1 MSYRPIPLALPL
13 LSMCLFLTGCPSV
26 PNDGG
31 DLPEGMAME
40 YEFLGVSDNVFCGSF
55 QEGALIV
62 RNEQDINEVLNSCS
76 DGSEELG
83 DTLLSA
89 LEGLHERETLVFISV
104 ARGGCVQGHDL
115 PMVALDGETLRPWLL
130 KDSSAYGRTDAA
142 CPADLGEALELIAVW
157 DIEEASD
164 VQLTV
169 GVWNSVL
176 PGSPYEDHQLSSQ

>member
-1 MSYRPIPLALPL
+1 MSYRHIPLALPL

-40 YEFLGVSDNVFCGSF
+40 YEFIGVPSNAFCGAF
-55 QEGALIV
+55 QEGSLII
-62 RNEQDINEVLNSCS
+62 RSEQDINEVIDSCS
-76 DGSEELG
+76 DGAEELEA
-83 DTLLSA
+83 TLLNA
-89 LEGLHERETLVFISV
+89 LDDLSDQQTLVFISV
-104 ARGGCVQGHDL
+104 ARGGCIQGHDL

-130 KDSSAYGRTDAA
+130 KDSSAYGRTDPA

-169 GVWNSVL
+169 GVWNSNL